1 MRPPHQP
8 NANPLVERIVQ
19 AYLKTH
25 LSDAQFEAL
34 VEELFV
40 EAKKSSGEGDT
51 VQAYDK
57 GFSDGYD
64 SATKD
69 QS

>member
-1 MRPPHQP
+1 MAKQYQP

-25 LSDAQFEAL
+25 LSDVQFETL
-34 VEELFV
+34 VEEALK
-40 EAKKSSGEGDT
+40 EAKQEGGGGDAAK
-51 VQAYDK
+51 AYDK

-64 SATKD
+64 TAMAEK
-69 QS
+69 